1 MSDVSYVVGTTE
13 YLIFELEVVAPEL
26 TFTASEWRAMVALCP
41 AAEPF
46 DPDSASWNSAVLE
59 TIDGR
64 HYIKLLTGT
73 GGVAVSAGT
82 LQGLHQP
89 HQARRRGR
97 VAGHPRRRPDPLRDG
112 LTATASLDA
121 IPDNREVSA

>member
-82 LQGLHQP
+82 YKAFISLTKLVDGVESP
-89 HQARRRGR
+89 VIR
-97 VAGHPRRRPDPLRDG
+97 VAGLIRFG
-112 LTATASLDA
+112 TG
-121 IPDNREVSA
+121 